1 LDEEIPKMLKHWN
14 KMKSNAL
21 ECFTKETLDA
31 IILTSRSTAN
41 FIKYLLNGGLQFVLT
56 RRFSTDNIE
65 RFHGA
70 VRNYCG
76 NNDSPAVGHA
86 LSAIERISRTQLAM
100 TSMQCNTPLI
110 SEAILK
116 KSEQLITERN
126 TKCTRVRAR
135 DVLRMT
141 EKPNE
146 NLSKSLTCSP
156 GLMFIPFHYVILYKE
171 ISFQIDHV
179 PFIPDALSCDYITGY
194 TIFKYGQLEDYCIAL
209 IATPN

>member
-1 LDEEIPKMLKHWN
+1 VCNLTQHYQQRLEIKKPFSDTNDERLYELDEEIPEMLKHWN

-41 FIKYLLNGGLQFVLT
+41 FIKYLLNSGLQFVLT

-76 NNDSPAVGHA
+76 NNDHPTVGHA
-86 LSAIERISRTQLAM
+86 LSAIERINRTLLAM
-100 TSMQCNTPLI
+100 TSMQCNTPLV

-116 KSEQLITERN
+116 KSEPLITERKS
-126 TKCTRVRAR
+126 KCTRVRAR
-135 DVLRMT
+135 NVLRT
-141 EKPNE
+141 TGKQNE
-146 NLSKSLTCSP
+146 NLSKNLTCSP
-156 GLMFIPFHYVILYKE
+156 GLMFIRFHCVILYKN
-171 ISFQIDHV
+171 IFFQ
-179 PFIPDALSCDYITGY
+179 
-194 TIFKYGQLEDYCIAL
+194 
-209 IATPN
+209 